1 MMREHLLF
9 EFRKLIKRKVLL
21 LLPLIMI
28 IVTIGVVKY
37 YEKNQEEYLTWYQ
50 DTLKYETQQFNTDAA
65 NLNVII
71 RDLELIAEEPEVK
84 PLLEDYKYQ
93 QKLYYDQALH
103 AQNISTNFN
112 DDTLRTQSEIKHFQ
126 NMQEISDR
134 EWGNFDLLLFK
145 NQSITDLE
153 NDIFVKERALE
164 KGISIRETP
173 YDTSS
178 SSMLLT
184 MTGFPYN
191 FLVIIPL
198 LWLAMGAITSDFDQ
212 EAYKFIYVDKASRI
226 KIFTSKI
233 LFQVI
238 VSIIVF
244 FLYLCIVLLTTNI
257 MSGLGE
263 FRYPIL
269 RGEHVLETMDYL
281 KYLLWFGVLSTIIMT
296 VFSGL
301 LSFILKTQSRTMSVL
316 VLFVAIYIVF
326 RQMGLPLIYS
336 ENNPLMIFDPRLSF
350 IITGAKAI
358 CLYSLILIGLTV
370 LLFFVTANFFRKE
383 DLTL

>member
-1 MMREHLLF
+1 
-9 EFRKLIKRKVLL
+9 
-21 LLPLIMI
+21 
-28 IVTIGVVKY
+28 
-37 YEKNQEEYLTWYQ
+37 
-50 DTLKYETQQFNTDAA
+50 
-65 NLNVII
+65 
-71 RDLELIAEEPEVK
+71 
-84 PLLEDYKYQ
+84 
-93 QKLYYDQALH
+93 
-103 AQNISTNFN
+103 
-112 DDTLRTQSEIKHFQ
+112 
-126 NMQEISDR
+126 MQEISDR

-164 KGISIRETP
+164 KGVSIRETP

-244 FLYLCIVLLTTNI
+244 FLYLCIVLLITNI

-269 RGEHVLETMDYL
+269 RGEQVLETMDYL

-358 CLYSLILIGLTV
+358 GLYSLILIGLTV